1 MDQKEF
7 STIGR
12 VTRRKDGISK
22 VTGKEIYAS
31 DVTFPNMLY
40 GKAVRSPYPHAKVI
54 SIDTSAAEKMGAICI
69 VYDDVP
75 KIRYNERQVSIP
87 QKTYRD
93 RTILANVV
101 RHVGEAV
108 AAVAAKS
115 EALAEKAMR
124 SVVVEYEQLPPFYDA
139 EESMKPNAPKFTT
152 TSCLGMRYFPSK
164 KILPVSEKSVKGM
177 WKKDLQKP
185 I

>member
-1 MDQKEF
+1 M
-7 STIGR
+7 
-12 VTRRKDGISK
+12 
-22 VTGKEIYAS
+22 
-31 DVTFPNMLY
+31 
-40 GKAVRSPYPHAKVI
+40 RSPYPHAKVI

-115 EALAEKAMR
+115 HEK
-124 SVVVEYEQLPPFYDA
+124 
-139 EESMKPNAPKFTT
+139 
-152 TSCLGMRYFPSK
+152 CCC
-164 KILPVSEKSVKGM
+164 
-177 WKKDLQKP
+177 
-185 I
+185 